1 MLRVKAKTAFVDLLI
16 KIKLIAGGSTSRTLL
31 AKLRIVS
38 LTLSKVRKTQG
49 DKGLAMYLKSSAVSL
64 QQGMS
69 GYHIK
74 DLTQVGPRISRTKG
88 SGLPRII
95 PASHRLILINKR
107 PGYLI
112 LMRFYLSIFYLYRVI
127 EFKGKLKINSI
138 TDPGK
143 QFDLSEFVKYM
154 PKYTEL
160 MTRGRLSLIDPSSY
174 LRRKFSVF
182 PIFKSSPLTNFT
194 YNFFNYDHLDKKAK
208 DYKARIQQIRKS
220 KWSTHVFPLWFAWKA
235 IPHFEVSTSMRLF
248 YNHFYYDKNNL
259 SSLHLVPLKNL
270 FFEKLPKL
278 LWGEDQ
284 PGRNLFL
291 EKSLGKLSLKE
302 EAAGK
307 VRVFAMVDPITQW
320 LLAPLHKYL
329 FSILKTVPMDGT
341 FNQLKPV
348 FRLFRTSGIRSF
360 FSLDLSSATDRLP
373 ISIQSLLLTHLI
385 PVKEFDFG
393 KVWADILVNRT
404 YWLKSEKFD
413 LNDGYRYSVG
423 QPMGALSS
431 WAMLAYSHHFIVQ
444 VAAWQAGHP
453 TYTLFRKYA
462 VLGDDLVIA
471 DWKVAK
477 SYLKI
482 LDKIGVECGLHK
494 SILSHNGSGIE
505 FAKSTFIDKVN
516 VSPISFKEL
525 QVALSDLSAW
535 SAFTKKFDLNW
546 DRQARVLG
554 HGYKSRRK
562 DFNHLNHALQ
572 AVSLSQIVKSD
583 FKSDTLSLRRGAPKS
598 FDGIYLQL
606 FQKNVLSPLLKLL
619 ENRDSTFKQFQKDQL
634 SFIKNRLN
642 PQWKGEYWTLT
653 SLYNEVWKGGIEK
666 TYGELKGIV
675 KTLRSFTSEVRHRGK
690 GFQSLSLWQEKIEK
704 RQPSFDEALDIY
716 LKAQRLLSRVSTDPY
731 LVDESVSKKRLE
743 GKLPYQVRIFRT
755 WSRLTHKVLNDYRM
769 SKK

>member
-31 AKLRIVS
+31 AKLRLVS
-38 LTLSKVRKTQG
+38 LTLSKIRKTQG

-74 DLTQVGPRISRTKG
+74 DLTQVGPRVSRTKG
-88 SGLPRII
+88 TGLPRII

-143 QFDLSEFVKYM
+143 QFDLSLFVKYV
-154 PKYTEL
+154 PKFNEL
-160 MTRGRLSLIDPSSY
+160 MTRGRSVLSDPAGY
-174 LRRKFSVF
+174 MRRKFSVF
-182 PIFKSSPLTNFT
+182 PIFKASPLTSFT
-194 YNFFNYDHLDKKAK
+194 YGFFNYDHLDKSSS
-208 DYKARIQQIRKS
+208 DYKSRISQVKKS
-220 KWSTHVFPLWFAWKA
+220 KWSTHVFPLWFAYKA
-235 IPHFEVSTSMRLF
+235 IPHFKVSTSMRLF
-248 YNHFYYDKNNL
+248 YNHFYYDKNSL
-259 SSLHLVPLKNL
+259 SSLHLIPLATTW
-270 FFEKLPKL
+270 FEKLPKL

-284 PGRNLFL
+284 PGRNLL
-291 EKSLGKLSLKE
+291 TEKSIGKLSLKK

-329 FSILKTVPMDGT
+329 FSILKAIPMDGT

-348 FRLFRTSGIRSF
+348 FRLFKTQGIKSF

-373 ISIQSLLLTHLI
+373 ISIQSLLLTNLI
-385 PVKEFDFG
+385 PTPNWDFG
-393 KVWADILVNRT
+393 QVWADILVNRT
-404 YWLKSEKFD
+404 YWLKSKDFD
-413 LNDGYRYSVG
+413 IDKGYRYSVG

-444 VAAWQAGHP
+444 VAAWEAGHP
-453 TYTLFRKYA
+453 KYTLFKKYA

-482 LDKIGVECGLHK
+482 LDIIGVECGLHK

-535 SAFTKKFDLNW
+535 AAFIKKFNLNW

-572 AVSLSQIVKSD
+572 SVSLSQIVKAD
-583 FKSDTLSLRRGAPKS
+583 FKSDTLRLRRGAPKS

-606 FQKNVLSPLLKLL
+606 FRRNVLGPLLRLL
-619 ENRDSTFKQFQKDQL
+619 ENRDTTFKQFHGDQL
-634 SFIKNRLN
+634 TFLKERLS
-642 PQWKGEYWTLT
+642 PKWKSEWILLA
-653 SLYNEVWKGGIEK
+653 SLYREVWDGGIK
-666 TYGELKGIV
+666 RAFGELKGII
-675 KTLRSFTSEVRHRGK
+675 KTLKSFVAEVDHRNK

-704 RQPSFDEALDIY
+704 RNPSFDQALDIY
-716 LKAQRLLSRVSTDPY
+716 LKAQRMLSRVSTDPY
-731 LVDESVSKKRLE
+731 LIDESVKKKRLE
-743 GKLPYQVRIFRT
+743 GKLPYQVRIFRA
-755 WSRLTHKVLNDYRM
+755 WSRLTHKVINDYRK